1 VKIRDM
7 LLIVAR
13 VAALLGVAI
22 LAGVGGVV
30 ASAIVGHELLVMRYG
45 EDLAAID
52 DTLPMILAV
61 RMSLLVGVASGVL
74 VLAVGGWR
82 LIRRRRPRPD
92 SGSDDGPRD

>member
-30 ASAIVGHELLVMRYG
+30 ASAIVGHELLVIRYG
-45 EDLAAID
+45 ENLAAID
-52 DTLPMILAV
+52 DTLPMILVV
-61 RMSLLVGVASGVL
+61 RTSLLVGVASGVL

-82 LIRRRRPRPD
+82 FVRRRPPPPD
-92 SGSDDGPRD
+92 SGADEGPRD